1 MFELLKKDM
10 IISRK
15 PMMLIGVLVILWG
28 IPAYLIQN
36 EVMGQ
41 AIFGYYLFF
50 QAYYLLIMLTQKD
63 ESVKADIVINSLPVE
78 RSLVVAVRYIYFIIQ
93 PVLFSVVLIAL
104 TGIIWAVPSPGFP
117 DGRIFSP
124 IGALV
129 VLPMIWIMFSI
140 YLPIN
145 YLSIGK
151 TRVFNQLSLMA
162 LIILPSIISR
172 YFRID
177 KMPGWINDIG
187 SFPLELIIPGFIL
200 VSLLAY
206 FISYKISKRIY
217 REKDFH

>member
-1 MFELLKKDM
+1 MIELLKKDM
-10 IISRK
+10 IISKK

-50 QAYYLLIMLTQKD
+50 QTYYLAIMLTQKD

-78 RSLVVAVRYIYFIIQ
+78 RGLVVAVRYIYFIIQ
-93 PVLFSVVLIAL
+93 PLVFSAVLIGL
-104 TGIIWAVPSPGFP
+104 TGIIWAIPSPGFP
-117 DGRIFSP
+117 EGRIFSP
-124 IGALV
+124 IGALL
-129 VLPMIWIMFSI
+129 VLPMIWLLFSI

-177 KMPGWINDIG
+177 KMPDWIKDIG
-187 SFPLELIIPGFIL
+187 GFPLELMIPGFIL

-206 FISYKISKRIY
+206 FISYKVSKRIY
-217 REKDFH
+217 INKDFY